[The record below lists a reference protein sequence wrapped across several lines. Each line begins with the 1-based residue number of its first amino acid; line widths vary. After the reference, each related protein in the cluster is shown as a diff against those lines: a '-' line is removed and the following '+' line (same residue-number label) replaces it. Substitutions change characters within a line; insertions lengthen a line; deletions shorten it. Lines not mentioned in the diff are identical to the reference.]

1 LKKQWPHTVLLENPR
16 MAVADG
22 FCRYALG
29 LLRRR
34 AATSVT
40 AAANG

>member
-1 LKKQWPHTVLLENPR
+1 

-34 AATSVT
+34 AATTQPV
-40 AAANG
+40 AVNG